1 MKIGILREGKSI
13 PDKRVPFTPSHVQ
26 IIIQSHPEISFW
38 LQPSPHRCFP
48 DAAYRDVGATI
59 QEDLSNCDYLF
70 CVKEMDI
77 PRLVPNKPHF
87 FFSHTIKEQPYNQKL
102 LRALL
107 DHSCTM
113 VDYETMV
120 DEEGARLVA
129 FGKFAGIVGAYNGL
143 LAFGK
148 RTKSFSIKPAHQS
161 AGYDAIVQQVKSV
174 KIPPIKMAVTGSGRV
189 AKGAIQFLTDAGI
202 PQVTVE
208 EYLNDHF
215 ETPVFANVLAKDYLI
230 HKETKKYDR
239 SVYHQFPD
247 QFEAHFS
254 PFWQSTDLLIN
265 CIYWDNR
272 APKFFSLE
280 ETKNLDF
287 KISVIADV
295 SCDILGSIPCTLRAS
310 TIAKPVYGF
319 DPESGK
325 ETEPFQ
331 EGSIDM
337 MAVDNLPCEL
347 PADASTEFGDYLIE
361 YVIPALIQDGLKNAM
376 IQRATI
382 CHQGRLTDRF
392 DYLKNYSEGK

>member
-148 RTKSFSIKPAHQS
+148 
-161 AGYDAIVQQVKSV
+161 
-174 KIPPIKMAVTGSGRV
+174 
-189 AKGAIQFLTDAGI
+189 
-202 PQVTVE
+202 
-208 EYLNDHF
+208 
-215 ETPVFANVLAKDYLI
+215 
-230 HKETKKYDR
+230 
-239 SVYHQFPD
+239 
-247 QFEAHFS
+247 
-254 PFWQSTDLLIN
+254 
-265 CIYWDNR
+265 
-272 APKFFSLE
+272 
-280 ETKNLDF
+280 
-287 KISVIADV
+287 
-295 SCDILGSIPCTLRAS
+295 
-310 TIAKPVYGF
+310 
-319 DPESGK
+319 
-325 ETEPFQ
+325 
-331 EGSIDM
+331 
-337 MAVDNLPCEL
+337 
-347 PADASTEFGDYLIE
+347 
-361 YVIPALIQDGLKNAM
+361 
-376 IQRATI
+376 
-382 CHQGRLTDRF
+382 
-392 DYLKNYSEGK
+392 

>member
-26 IIIQSHPEISFW
+26 KIIQNYPEVSFW
-38 LQPSPHRCFP
+38 VQPSPHRCFP
-48 DAAYRDVGATI
+48 DSAYVEVGATI
-59 QEDLSNCDYLF
+59 QEDLSNCDALF
-70 CVKEMDI
+70 NVKEMDI
-77 PRLVPNKPHF
+77 PRLIPNKPHF

-102 LRALL
+102 LRALM
-107 DHSCTM
+107 DQQCAM

-120 DEEGARLVA
+120 DEKGARLVA

-148 RTKSFSIKPAHQS
+148 RTKFFSLKPAHQS
-161 AGYDAIVQQVKSV
+161 AGYEAIVEQVKSA
-174 KIPPIKMAVTGSGRV
+174 KIPSIKIAVTGSGRV

-202 PQVTVE
+202 TQVSVE
-208 EYLNDHF
+208 EYLHEHF

-230 HKETKKYDR
+230 HHESKKYDR
-239 SVYHQFPD
+239 TLYHQHPE
-247 QFEAHFS
+247 QFEAHFT

-280 ETKNLDF
+280 DTQSLDF

-295 SCDILGSIPCTLRAS
+295 SCDINGSIPCTQRAS

-325 ETEPFQ
+325 ETAPYQ
-331 EGSIDM
+331 EGGIDI

-347 PADASTEFGDYLIE
+347 PSDASSEFGDYLIE
-361 YVIPALIQDGLKNAM
+361 FVIPGLLKNGLDDEM

-382 CHQGRLTDRF
+382 CRDGRLTERF
-392 DYLKNYSEGK
+392 MYLKNYSEAK